1 MHCGF
6 RLIPPDSRL
15 PSSAERIRS
24 KATAASSPCAYVA
37 SVCRPPPYP
46 LAADEIQTVAT
57 CGRGPSTDVTVRAHS
72 LRCAIS
78 SPIWRSGTERLLR
91 HTSQFILSSMATVR
105 RTISLPP
112 AVAARLDREAERRKT
127 SFSSLVTELVSQ
139 QPEPLP
145 YAGVVDDDEDLSQ
158 RVEEVLARLAG

>member
-1 MHCGF
+1 MLVPARDLMIWCRGLNLH
-6 RLIPPDSRL
+6 
-15 PSSAERIRS
+15 
-24 KATAASSPCAYVA
+24 TA
-37 SVCRPPPYP
+37 R
-46 LAADEIQTVAT
+46 
-57 CGRGPSTDVTVRAHS
+57 
-72 LRCAIS
+72 
-78 SPIWRSGTERLLR
+78 
-91 HTSQFILSSMATVR
+91 FILSGMTTVR

-127 SFSSLVTELVSQ
+127 SFSALVTELVSQ